1 MYKRLKI
8 LYNIIMYL
16 SLFMAVMGVY
26 CHITHNFVDDSS
38 IIYYFIF
45 GVIFSLFMILLLRH
59 LFLQLHRL
67 ITMRDR
73 TMKR

>member
-26 CHITHNFVDDSS
+26 CHITYNFVDDSS

-45 GVIFSLFMILLLRH
+45 GVIFSIFMILLLRH